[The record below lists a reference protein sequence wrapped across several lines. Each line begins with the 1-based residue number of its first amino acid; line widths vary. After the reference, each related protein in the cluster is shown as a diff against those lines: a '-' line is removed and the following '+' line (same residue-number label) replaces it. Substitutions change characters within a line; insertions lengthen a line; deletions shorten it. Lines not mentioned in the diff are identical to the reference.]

1 MQRGRAIDWEGGD
14 AREEIARLEAR
25 IEELYETIEKCRK
38 FKLMSKLAMAAGGL
52 LLLVTL
58 LGAIRFE
65 PVALIGAIAAL
76 IGGTVLFGSNGSTL
90 NEATSALRTAEA
102 QRTELIGRIEREM
115 VDAGELT
122 RTLH

>member
-38 FKLMSKLAMAAGGL
+38 FTLMSKLAMAAGGL